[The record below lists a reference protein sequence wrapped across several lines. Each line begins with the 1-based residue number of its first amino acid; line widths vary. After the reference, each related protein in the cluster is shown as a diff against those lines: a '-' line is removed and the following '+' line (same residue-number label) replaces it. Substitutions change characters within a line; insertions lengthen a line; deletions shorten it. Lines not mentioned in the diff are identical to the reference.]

1 MDMTDTAAEKLRI
14 DTIRILSADAVQN
27 ADSGH
32 PGLPMGAAALGY
44 TLWTDFLKFNPKNP
58 LWPDR
63 DRFVLSAGH
72 GSMLLYSLLYL
83 TGYDL
88 SLEDIKH
95 FRKLESRTP
104 GHPERGV
111 TPGVEVSTG
120 PLGQGFANGVGLAI
134 AEAWLAAKYNR
145 DNLNIVDHYTY
156 VLCSDG
162 DLMEGISYEAAS
174 IAGHLQLGKLICMYD
189 RNQIT
194 LAGSADL
201 TFTDDVA
208 ARFQAL
214 GWHTTEVK
222 NGNDTNEIAA
232 AIRQA
237 QAVTDKPSMLIVNT
251 HIGFGS
257 PDKQDSFA
265 AHGSPLGE
273 EELLKTK
280 KALGWPSQEKF
291 YIPDEALSF
300 FRQAVPKGDAAEK
313 SWRQKFEE
321 YRRAFPKEAAEFEM
335 ISAGRLPEDWN
346 SGMPNWTPKD
356 KAIATRAAGGKVLNA
371 LAKHIPNIV
380 GGSADLNPST
390 NTALD
395 GFGNFQPSELTG
407 TYAQGGVSG
416 GWSYAGRNIAFG
428 VREHAMGSVANG
440 MAAHG
445 GVIPYTATFFTF
457 YDYMKPSVRLA
468 AISDLKV
475 IFVFTHDSIAV
486 GEDGPTHEPIEQLA
500 AARATPLLS
509 VIRPADP
516 TETLEAWEVAIQ
528 HNGPTLLVLGRQ
540 AVPNLDRSNAKD
552 AGVAKGAYI
561 LADSDGEPDVI
572 LIGTGSEVSLCMQ
585 AKAALEKDQ
594 NYSVRVVSMP
604 SWDLFKAQSPSY
616 RDDVLPPHIKSRVT
630 VEAAASL
637 GWREWAGDLGEVIA
651 IDRFGAS
658 APGSEV
664 LAHFGFTADKVAA
677 AALRVVERTRKATP
691 VEQVK

>member
-1 MDMTDTAAEKLRI
+1 MTDTAAETLRI
-14 DTIRILSADAVQN
+14 NTIRMLSADAVQN
-27 ADSGH
+27 ANSGH

-44 TLWTDFLKFNPKNP
+44 TLWTEFLKYNPKNP
-58 LWPDR
+58 SWPDR

-88 SLEDIKH
+88 SLDDIKH

-104 GHPERGV
+104 GHPERGA

-120 PLGQGFANGVGLAI
+120 PLGQGFANAVGMAI
-134 AEAWLAAKYNR
+134 AEAWLAARYNR
-145 DNLNIVDHYTY
+145 ENLKIVDHYTY

-174 IAGHLQLGKLICMYD
+174 LAGHLRLGKLIAMYD
-189 RNQIT
+189 RNQVT
-194 LAGSADL
+194 LAGSTDL
-201 TFTDDVA
+201 TFTEDVA
-208 ARFQAL
+208 ARFQAA

-222 NGNDTNEIAA
+222 DGNDTKAIAA
-232 AIRQA
+232 ALREA
-237 QAVTDKPSMLIVNT
+237 QAVTDKPSMILVDT
-251 HIGFGS
+251 HIGYGS

-280 KALGWPSQEKF
+280 KALGWPSTEKF
-291 YIPDEALSF
+291 YIPDESLSF
-300 FRQAVPKGDAAEK
+300 FRQAVPKGDEAEN

-335 ISAGRLPEDWN
+335 ILAGKLPEDWMV
-346 SGMPNWTPKD
+346 GAPHWTPQD

-371 LAKHIPNIV
+371 LAARIPNIV

-390 NTALD
+390 DTPLN
-395 GFGNFQPSELTG
+395 GYGNFQPIELVG
-407 TYAQGGVSG
+407 NYAQGGVAG

-428 VREHAMGSVANG
+428 IREHAMGSVANG

-445 GVIPYTATFFTF
+445 GILPYTATFFTF

-468 AISDLKV
+468 AISHLKV
-475 IFVFTHDSIAV
+475 VFVFTHDSIAV

-500 AARATPLLS
+500 AARSTPELR

-516 TETLEAWEVAIQ
+516 TETLEAWQLAVQ
-528 HNGPTLLVLGRQ
+528 LDGPTLLVLSRQ
-540 AVPNLDRSNAKD
+540 AVPHMDRSDAKEP
-552 AGVAKGAYI
+552 GVARGAYI
-561 LADSDGEPDVI
+561 LSDSAGEPDVI

-585 AKAALEKDQ
+585 AKATLEKEQ
-594 NYSVRVVSMP
+594 QCAVRVVSMP
-604 SWDLFKAQSPSY
+604 SWDIFEAQPDSY
-616 RDDVLPPHIKSRVT
+616 RDFVLPPQIRSRVT

-637 GWREWAGDLGEVIA
+637 GWTKWAGDMGEVIG

-658 APGSEV
+658 GPGPEV
-664 LAHFGFTADKVAA
+664 LAHFGFTADHVVAA
-677 AALRVVERTRKATP
+677 AQRTMERTRKATP
-691 VEQVK
+691 VER

>member
-1 MDMTDTAAEKLRI
+1 MTDTAAQNLRI
-14 DTIRILSADAVQN
+14 NTIRILSADAVQN

-83 TGYDL
+83 SGYDL
-88 SLEDIKH
+88 SLEDIKK
-95 FRKLESRTP
+95 FRKLGSRTP

-145 DNLNIVDHYTY
+145 ENLKIVDHYTY

-208 ARFQAL
+208 ARFQAV

-222 NGNDTNEIAA
+222 DGNDTNEIAA

-265 AHGSPLGE
+265 SHGSPLGE

-291 YIPDEALSF
+291 YIPDEALSY
-300 FRQAVPKGDAAEK
+300 FRQAVPKGDTAEK

-335 ISAGRLPEDWN
+335 IFAGRLPEDWN
-346 SGMPNWTPKD
+346 SGMPSWTVKD

-371 LAKHIPNIV
+371 LAKHITNIV

-395 GFGNFQPSELTG
+395 GFGNFQPAELSG

-475 IFVFTHDSIAV
+475 VFVFTHDSIAV

-500 AARATPLLS
+500 SARATPGLS

-516 TETLEAWEVAIQ
+516 TETLEAWEAAIQ

-552 AGVAKGAYI
+552 AGIAKGAYI

-572 LIGTGSEVSLCMQ
+572 LIGTGSEVSLCVQ

-604 SWDLFKAQSPSY
+604 SWDLFKAQSASY

-658 APGSEV
+658 APGAEV

-691 VEQVK
+691 VE

>member
-1 MDMTDTAAEKLRI
+1 
-14 DTIRILSADAVQN
+14 
-27 ADSGH
+27 
-32 PGLPMGAAALGY
+32 MGAAALAF
-44 TLWTDFLKFNPKNP
+44 TLWTDFLKYNPKNP
-58 LWPDR
+58 SWPDR

-88 SLEDIKH
+88 SLDDIQH
-95 FRKLESRTP
+95 FRKLGSRTP
-104 GHPERGV
+104 GHPERGL

-134 AEAWLAAKYNR
+134 AEAWLAARYNR
-145 DNLNIVDHYTY
+145 ENLKIVDHYTY

-174 IAGHLQLGKLICMYD
+174 LAGHLRLGRLICMYD
-189 RNQIT
+189 RNQIS
-194 LAGSADL
+194 LAGSTDL
-201 TFTDDVA
+201 TFTEDVA
-208 ARFQAL
+208 ARFQAA
-214 GWHTTEVK
+214 GWHTTEIK
-222 NGNDTNEIAA
+222 DGNDITAIAT
-232 AIRQA
+232 AIREA
-237 QAVTDKPSMLIVNT
+237 QTATDKPSMILVNT
-251 HIGFGS
+251 HIGYGS

-273 EELLKTK
+273 EELLKAK
-280 KALGWPSQEKF
+280 KNLGWPSEEKF

-313 SWRQKFEE
+313 SWRQKFED

-335 ISAGRLPEDWN
+335 IFAGRLPEDWRE
-346 SGMPNWTPKD
+346 GVPNWTLKD

-371 LAKHIPNIV
+371 LAKRIPNII

-395 GFGNFQPSELTG
+395 GFGNFQPVQLSG
-407 TYAQGGVSG
+407 NDAQGGVSG
-416 GWSYAGRNIAFG
+416 EWSYAGRNIAFG
-428 VREHAMGSVANG
+428 VREHAMGSVSNG

-445 GVIPYTATFFTF
+445 GILPYTATFFTF

-475 IFVFTHDSIAV
+475 VFVFTHDSVAV

-500 AARATPLLS
+500 SARATPGLS

-516 TETLEAWEVAIQ
+516 TETLEAWELAVQ
-528 HNGPTLLVLGRQ
+528 HNGPTLLALTRQ
-540 AVPNLDRSNAKD
+540 AVPHLDRTKAKEP
-552 AGVAKGAYI
+552 GVAKGAYI
-561 LADSDGEPDVI
+561 LADSSGDPDVI

-585 AKAALEKDQ
+585 AKATLEKEQ
-594 NYSVRVVSMP
+594 QCAVRVVSMP
-604 SWDLFKAQSPSY
+604 SWNLFKSQPASY
-616 RDDVLPPHIKSRVT
+616 RDHVLPPQIKSRVT

-637 GWREWAGDLGEVIA
+637 GWREWAGDMGEVIA

-664 LAHFGFTADKVAA
+664 MAHFGFTAEHVAQA
-677 AALRVVERTRKATP
+677 AVRVMERTRKATP

>member
-1 MDMTDTAAEKLRI
+1 M
-14 DTIRILSADAVQN
+14 
-27 ADSGH
+27 
-32 PGLPMGAAALGY
+32 
-44 TLWTDFLKFNPKNP
+44 
-58 LWPDR
+58 
-63 DRFVLSAGH
+63 
-72 GSMLLYSLLYL
+72 
-83 TGYDL
+83 
-88 SLEDIKH
+88 
-95 FRKLESRTP
+95 
-104 GHPERGV
+104 
-111 TPGVEVSTG
+111 
-120 PLGQGFANGVGLAI
+120 
-134 AEAWLAAKYNR
+134 
-145 DNLNIVDHYTY
+145 
-156 VLCSDG
+156 LCSDG

-222 NGNDTNEIAA
+222 NGNDTNEVAA

-395 GFGNFQPSELTG
+395 GFGNFQP
-407 TYAQGGVSG
+407 
-416 GWSYAGRNIAFG
+416 
-428 VREHAMGSVANG
+428 
-440 MAAHG
+440 
-445 GVIPYTATFFTF
+445 
-457 YDYMKPSVRLA
+457 
-468 AISDLKV
+468 
-475 IFVFTHDSIAV
+475 
-486 GEDGPTHEPIEQLA
+486 
-500 AARATPLLS
+500 
-509 VIRPADP
+509 
-516 TETLEAWEVAIQ
+516 
-528 HNGPTLLVLGRQ
+528 
-540 AVPNLDRSNAKD
+540 
-552 AGVAKGAYI
+552 
-561 LADSDGEPDVI
+561 
-572 LIGTGSEVSLCMQ
+572 
-585 AKAALEKDQ
+585 
-594 NYSVRVVSMP
+594 
-604 SWDLFKAQSPSY
+604 
-616 RDDVLPPHIKSRVT
+616 
-630 VEAAASL
+630 
-637 GWREWAGDLGEVIA
+637 
-651 IDRFGAS
+651 
-658 APGSEV
+658 
-664 LAHFGFTADKVAA
+664 
-677 AALRVVERTRKATP
+677 
-691 VEQVK
+691 

>member
-1 MDMTDTAAEKLRI
+1 
-14 DTIRILSADAVQN
+14 
-27 ADSGH
+27 
-32 PGLPMGAAALGY
+32 
-44 TLWTDFLKFNPKNP
+44 
-58 LWPDR
+58 
-63 DRFVLSAGH
+63 
-72 GSMLLYSLLYL
+72 
-83 TGYDL
+83 
-88 SLEDIKH
+88 
-95 FRKLESRTP
+95 
-104 GHPERGV
+104 
-111 TPGVEVSTG
+111 
-120 PLGQGFANGVGLAI
+120 
-134 AEAWLAAKYNR
+134 
-145 DNLNIVDHYTY
+145 
-156 VLCSDG
+156 
-162 DLMEGISYEAAS
+162 
-174 IAGHLQLGKLICMYD
+174 
-189 RNQIT
+189 
-194 LAGSADL
+194 
-201 TFTDDVA
+201 
-208 ARFQAL
+208 
-214 GWHTTEVK
+214 
-222 NGNDTNEIAA
+222 
-232 AIRQA
+232 
-237 QAVTDKPSMLIVNT
+237 MLIVNT

-257 PDKQDSFA
+257 PDKQDSFTS
-265 AHGSPLGE
+265 HGSPLGE

-291 YIPDEALSF
+291 YIPDEALSY
-300 FRQAVPKGDAAEK
+300 FRQALPKGDAAEK

-321 YRRAFPKEAAEFEM
+321 YRRAFPKEAAEFER
-335 ISAGRLPEDWN
+335 IFAGRLPEDWN

-356 KAIATRAAGGKVLNA
+356 KAIATRVAGGKVLNA
-371 LAKHIPNIV
+371 LAKNITNIV

-395 GFGNFQPSELTG
+395 GFGNFQPVELSG

-440 MAAHG
+440 LAAHG
-445 GVIPYTATFFTF
+445 GILPYTATFFTF

-475 IFVFTHDSIAV
+475 VFVFTHDSIAV

-500 AARATPLLS
+500 SARATPGLS

-516 TETLEAWEVAIQ
+516 TETLEAWEAAIQ
-528 HNGPTLLVLGRQ
+528 HNGPTLLVLCRQ

-552 AGVAKGAYI
+552 AGVGKGAYI

-572 LIGTGSEVSLCMQ
+572 LIGTGSEVSLCVQ
-585 AKAALEKDQ
+585 AKTALEKDQ

-604 SWDLFKAQSPSY
+604 SWDLFKAQPASY
-616 RDDVLPPHIKSRVT
+616 RDNVLPPHIKSRVT

-658 APGSEV
+658 APGAEV

-691 VEQVK
+691 VE

>member
-604 SWDLFKAQSPSY
+604 SWDLFKAQPPSY